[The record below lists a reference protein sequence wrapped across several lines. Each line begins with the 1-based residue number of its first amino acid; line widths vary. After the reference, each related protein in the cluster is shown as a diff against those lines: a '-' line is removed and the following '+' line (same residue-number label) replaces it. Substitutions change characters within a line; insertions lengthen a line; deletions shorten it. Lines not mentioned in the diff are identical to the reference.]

1 MKNDSHKAQSA
12 SENLILSPA
21 LTEDKAH
28 RILEKFGF
36 QDCDRAYRN
45 LQNLT
50 GEPASREEFA
60 EIIEVVLKRLADSA
74 DPDAALNN
82 FDRFAGEIPNRAWLY
97 NLLHDAPFL
106 LSILAACFGSSSYL
120 SDILAR
126 NPEYFNELIDASVMN
141 APKNRKIMY
150 DELSQSVKL
159 FSSLEQKLS
168 VIRKYKRKESL
179 RIGVRDL
186 LNDANLETTTLE
198 LTHLAEA
205 TLQICYEIGV
215 AELMPKYGLPFAE
228 DNKTVSDF
236 AIIGMGKFGGC
247 ELNFSSD
254 IDVIFV
260 YSDEGRTEKGVENS
274 EYFGRLCEFIIKAMS
289 EVTASGYVFR
299 VDVRLRPES
308 SVGTI
313 VRSLEGYE
321 AYYEGW
327 GEIWERQALI
337 KARTVA
343 GDLELGKQFIQTIQ
357 PFVYQRY
364 LDGLSISEIKMDISH
379 TKARIERRI
388 IAENENPQTHV
399 KLGIGGI
406 RDIEFIIQCLQLIH
420 GGPTA
425 ALRNRNSLETLK
437 LLREHKLLG
446 EEDWKVLSE
455 AYRFLRSVEHRIQI
469 EADQQRYSLP
479 SKQADLNK
487 LARSSGY
494 RDSDGNSALESF
506 QRDYEK
512 HTRDVRLVFDKVFST
527 YEADED
533 IDISLLLSTK
543 DLGMIK
549 QILEP
554 FGFENPRDAQWR
566 IKLMAEGPEGS
577 RFSPGVRTKLIEIAP
592 TLLNCMQHT
601 PDPDMA
607 LSYIEAFTSRVG
619 ARASYYTMF
628 QQNPSILEML
638 ARLCGTS
645 LFLSEL
651 LIAHPES
658 FDVLTASAVMEHP
671 RTLAEKLESA
681 SQIISN
687 APDIHVFNVLRQFKN
702 SEVLRIGLR
711 NILKRA
717 DLWTTTA
724 ELSDLAEAI
733 LTSIH
738 PYLNGQFKQKYG
750 IPLTQDGEEA
760 TFTIIG
766 MGKFGG
772 RELNFSSDLDV
783 MMVYSGE
790 GNSTKGLSNAEYF
803 AKLGLELISRFKDTG
818 SGTIY
823 EIDLRLRPYGTGG
836 GLALPLDGY
845 KSYYNEHAETWER
858 QALIRAR
865 PVAGDERL
873 GERFLEVAHCF
884 AYSQPLTPDEV
895 AEIIHTRQRKE
906 SQATRHV
913 TTRRRRKR
921 KRTQD
926 VKSGYGGLVDIEF
939 AVQTLQL
946 IHGTKYSSVRSQN
959 TLDSIAQLS
968 EIGVITDSDK
978 EHLVRDYEFLRRV
991 ENSLRIVHDR
1001 PLDALPD
1008 QAVELDRLAKRV
1020 GYSDQGRS
1028 ATEQFLK
1035 DYQEITEDTRTLF
1048 NRLLIS

>member
-1 MKNDSHKAQSA
+1 MNHNLHPRD
-12 SENLILSPA
+12 LILIPG
-21 LTEDKAH
+21 LPENEAH
-28 RILEKFGF
+28 RLLKEYGF
-36 QDCDRAYRN
+36 EDCARSHRN
-45 LQNLT
+45 LQNLA
-50 GEPASREEFA
+50 GDSPLQEEFA
-60 EIIEVVLKRLADSA
+60 EIIELVLRTFADSA

-82 FDRFAGEIPNRAWLY
+82 FDRFVGEIPNRTWLY
-97 NLLHDAPFL
+97 RLLHDAPFL
-106 LSILAACFGSSSYL
+106 LRILAVSFGFSTYL
-120 SDILAR
+120 SDILVR
-126 NPEYFNELIDASVMN
+126 NPEHFNELIDAGVMN
-141 APKNRKIMY
+141 NPKNRETMY
-150 DELSQSVKL
+150 TELSQSVCL
-159 FSSLEQKLS
+159 FRSIEQKLTT
-168 VIRKYKRKESL
+168 IRRYKRKESL

-186 LNDANLETTTLE
+186 LDDANLETTTLE

-215 AELMPKYGLPFAE
+215 AELAPKFGIPFAE
-228 DNKTVSDF
+228 DDRTESKF
-236 AIIGMGKFGGC
+236 AIIGMGKFGGY

-254 IDVIFV
+254 IDVMFV
-260 YSDEGRTEKGVENS
+260 YSDDGQTETGVENS
-274 EYFGRLCEFIIKAMS
+274 EYFGKLCEFIIKAMS

-308 SVGTI
+308 SAGTI
-313 VRSLEGYE
+313 VRSIEGYE

-337 KARTVA
+337 KARPVA
-343 GDLELGKQFIQTIQ
+343 GDIELGNQFIHTIQ

-364 LDGLSISEIKMDISH
+364 LDGLSISEIKTDIRH

-388 IAENENPQTHV
+388 TAENENPQTHV

-406 RDIEFIIQCLQLIH
+406 RDVEFVTQYLQLVH
-420 GGPTA
+420 GGQIAT
-425 ALRNRNSLETLK
+425 LRNRNSLETLN
-437 LLREHKLLG
+437 LLREHELLSR
-446 EEDWKVLSE
+446 EDWNTLSD
-455 AYRFLRSVEHRIQI
+455 AYRFLRTIEHRIQI

-479 SKQADLNK
+479 SKQEDLIK
-487 LARSSGY
+487 LVKSSGY
-494 RDSDGNSALESF
+494 RDSGDQSALDAF
-506 QRDYEK
+506 HHDYKK
-512 HTRDVRLVFDKVFST
+512 HTHAVRKVFDTILATS
-527 YEADED
+527 EADEH

-543 DLGMIK
+543 DLAMIK
-549 QILEP
+549 RILEP
-554 FGFENPRDAQWR
+554 FGFENPREAQWR

-592 TLLNCMQHT
+592 TLLNCLRHT

-607 LSYIEAFTSRVG
+607 LSYIEAFTDRVG

-628 QQNPSILEML
+628 QHNPSILDML
-638 ARLCGTS
+638 TRLCGTS

-658 FDVLTASAVMEHP
+658 FDVLTVPAVMEQS
-671 RTLAEKLESA
+671 RSLAEKLDGA
-681 SQIISN
+681 AQIISN
-687 APDIHVFNVLRQFKN
+687 APDVHVFNVLRHFKN
-702 SEVLRIGLR
+702 GEVLRIGLR

-733 LTSIH
+733 LTSIVPH
-738 PYLNGQFKQKYG
+738 LSGQFQQEYG
-750 IPLTQDGEEA
+750 VPLTKDGVEA

-772 RELNFSSDLDV
+772 RELNFSSDLDI
-783 MMVYSGE
+783 MMVYSGQGE
-790 GNSTKGLSNAEYF
+790 STKGLSNAEYF
-803 AKLGLELISRFKDTG
+803 AKLGLELINRFKDTG

-823 EIDLRLRPYGTGG
+823 ELDLRLRPYGTGG
-836 GLALPLDGY
+836 ALALPLDGY
-845 KSYYNEHAETWER
+845 KSYYEENAETWER

-865 PVAGDERL
+865 PVAGDGCL
-873 GERFLEVAHCF
+873 GRQFLDVAHSF
-884 AYSQPLTPDEV
+884 AYRQPLTQDGV

-906 SQATRHV
+906 TQATRLV
-913 TTRRRRKR
+913 TTKRRRRRK
-921 KRTQD
+921 KTQD

-946 IHGTKYSSVRSQN
+946 IHGTQNPMVRAQN
-959 TLDSIAQLS
+959 TLDAIAQLS
-968 EIGVITDSDK
+968 EIGVITTSDK

-1008 QAVELDRLAKRV
+1008 QTAELDKLSKRV
-1020 GYSDQGRS
+1020 GYLDQERS

-1035 DYQEITEDTRTLF
+1035 DYQDITEDTRKLF
-1048 NRLLIS
+1048 NRLLSS

>member
-1 MKNDSHKAQSA
+1 MNDKPYPKNLDSLPELPEGAA
-12 SENLILSPA
+12 Y
-21 LTEDKAH
+21 
-28 RILEKFGF
+28 RILDQFGF
-36 QDCDRAYRN
+36 QDCDRSHRN
-45 LQNLT
+45 IQNLA
-50 GEPASREEFA
+50 GESPLREPFS
-60 EIIEVVLKRLADSA
+60 EIIEHVLNTFADSA

-82 FDRFAGEIPNRAWLY
+82 FDRFASEIPNRLWLY
-97 NLLHDAPFL
+97 RLLKDAPFL
-106 LSILAACFGSSSYL
+106 LRILAACFGSSTYL

-126 NPEYFNELIDASVMN
+126 NPEHFNELIDAGVMN

-150 DELSQSVKL
+150 SELAQSVAP
-159 FSSLEQKLS
+159 FRSLDQKLS
-168 VIRKYKRKESL
+168 VIRQYKRKESL

-186 LNDANLETTTLE
+186 LNDASLETTTLE
-198 LTHLAEA
+198 LTNLAEA
-205 TLQICYEIGV
+205 TLQMCYEIGV
-215 AELMPKYGLPFAE
+215 MELVPRFGSPLAE
-228 DNKTVSDF
+228 DNRTVSKF
-236 AIIGMGKFGGC
+236 AIIGMGKFGGY

-254 IDVIFV
+254 IDVMFV
-260 YSDEGRTEKGVENS
+260 YSDEGITDKGNENS
-274 EYFGRLCEFIIKAMS
+274 EYFGKLCEFIINAMS
-289 EVTASGYVFR
+289 EVTPSGYVFR

-308 SVGTI
+308 SAGTI
-313 VRSLEGYE
+313 ARSIEGYE

-337 KARTVA
+337 KARPVA

-364 LDGLSISEIKMDISH
+364 LDGLSISEIKMDIWH

-406 RDIEFIIQCLQLIH
+406 RDIEFVVQCLQLIH
-420 GGPTA
+420 GGPIA
-425 ALRNRNSLETLK
+425 VLRNRNSLETLK
-437 LLREHKLLG
+437 LLYEHELLSL
-446 EEDWKVLSE
+446 EDCRTLSE
-455 AYRFLRSVEHRIQI
+455 AYRFLRTVEHRIQI
-469 EADQQRYSLP
+469 EGDQQRYSLP
-479 SKQADLNK
+479 SKQADLK
-487 LARSSGY
+487 KIARSTGY
-494 RDSDGNSALESF
+494 RDRDGESDLEAF
-506 QRDYEK
+506 QKDYK
-512 HTRDVRLVFDKVFST
+512 RHTRTVRAVYDKVFAESET
-527 YEADED
+527 EEE
-533 IDISLLLSTK
+533 IDVSLLLSTK
-543 DLGMIK
+543 DFGKIK

-554 FGFENPRDAQWR
+554 FGFENPREVQWR
-566 IKLMAEGPEGS
+566 LKLMAEGPEGS

-592 TLLNCMQHT
+592 TLLNYIRHT

-607 LSYIEAFTSRVG
+607 LSHIEAFTSRIG

-628 QQNPSILEML
+628 KQNPPILDML

-658 FDVLTASAVMEHP
+658 FDVMTAPAVMEKP
-671 RTLAEKLESA
+671 RTLAEKLDSA
-681 SQIISN
+681 LQIIGN
-687 APDIHVFNVLRQFKN
+687 APEVHVFNVLRQFKN
-702 SEVLRIGLR
+702 SENLRIGLR

-733 LTSIH
+733 LRSIYPH
-738 PYLNGQFKQKYG
+738 LSEHFKQQYG
-750 IPLTQDGEEA
+750 VPLTGDGAEA

-783 MMVYSGE
+783 LMVYSAEGE
-790 GNSTKGLSNAEYF
+790 STHGLRNAEYF
-803 AKLGLELISRFKDTG
+803 AKLGLELINRFKDTG

-836 GLALPLDGY
+836 ALALPLDGY
-845 KSYYNEHAETWER
+845 KSYYNEHADTWER

-865 PVAGDERL
+865 PVAGDDCL
-873 GERFLEVAHCF
+873 GKRFLEVAHTF
-884 AYSQPLTPDEV
+884 AYSRPLTQDEV
-895 AEIIHTRQRKE
+895 ADIIHTRQRKE
-906 SQATRHV
+906 TQATRLI
-913 TTRRRRKR
+913 TTKRRRRRK
-921 KRTQD
+921 KTQD

-946 IHGTKYSSVRSQN
+946 IHGTQYPSVRLQN
-959 TLDSIAQLS
+959 TLDAIAQLT
-968 EIGVITDSDK
+968 EIGVITASDK

-1001 PLDALPD
+1001 PLDSLPD
-1008 QAVELDRLAKRV
+1008 QAAELDKLAKRV
-1020 GYSDQGRS
+1020 GYSDEAQS

-1035 DYQEITEDTRTLF
+1035 DYREFTEDTRGLF
-1048 NRLLIS
+1048 NRLLNS

>member
-1 MKNDSHKAQSA
+1 MNHHLHPRD
-12 SENLILSPA
+12 LILIRGLS
-21 LTEDKAH
+21 EDKAH
-28 RILEKFGF
+28 RILNRYGF

-45 LQNLT
+45 LQNLA
-50 GEPASREEFA
+50 GEPPLQEAFA
-60 EIIEVVLKRLADSA
+60 EIIELTLRTFADSA

-82 FDRFAGEIPNRAWLY
+82 FDRFAGEIPNRTWLY
-97 NLLHDAPFL
+97 HLLHDAPFL
-106 LSILAACFGSSSYL
+106 LRILAVCFGSSTYL
-120 SDILAR
+120 SDILVR
-126 NPEYFNELIDASVMN
+126 NPEHFNELIDAGVMN
-141 APKNRKIMY
+141 TPKNREIMY
-150 DELSQSVKL
+150 AELSQSVNL
-159 FSSLEQKLS
+159 FRSIEQKLS
-168 VIRKYKRKESL
+168 MIRRYKRKESL

-186 LNDANLETTTLE
+186 LEDANLETTTLE

-215 AELMPKYGLPFAE
+215 AELTPKLGIPLAE
-228 DNKTVSDF
+228 DKKTLSNF

-254 IDVIFV
+254 IDVMFV
-260 YSDEGRTEKGVENS
+260 YSDEGQTEKDVENS
-274 EYFGRLCEFIIKAMS
+274 EYFGKLCEFIIKAMS

-313 VRSLEGYE
+313 VRSIEGYE

-337 KARTVA
+337 KARPVA
-343 GDLELGKQFIQTIQ
+343 GDIELGRQFIQTIQ

-364 LDGLSISEIKMDISH
+364 LDGLSISEIKTDIWH

-388 IAENENPQTHV
+388 IAENENPQTHT

-406 RDIEFIIQCLQLIH
+406 RDIEFVIQYLQLIH
-420 GGPTA
+420 GGPIA
-425 ALRNRNSLETLK
+425 MLRNRNSLETLN
-437 LLREHKLLG
+437 LLREHELLG
-446 EEDWKVLSE
+446 REDWKTLSE
-455 AYRFLRSVEHRIQI
+455 AYRFLRTVEHRIQI

-479 SKQADLNK
+479 SKQEDLIK
-487 LARSSGY
+487 LARSTAY
-494 RDSDGNSALESF
+494 RDSDNESALGAF
-506 QRDYEK
+506 HRDYK
-512 HTRDVRLVFDKVFST
+512 KYTHAVREVFDKIFAIS
-527 YEADED
+527 EADED

-543 DLGMIK
+543 DLTMIK
-549 QILEP
+549 RILEP
-554 FGFENPRDAQWR
+554 FGFENPREAQWR

-592 TLLNCMQHT
+592 TLLSCLRHT

-607 LSYIEAFTSRVG
+607 LSYIEAFTDRVG

-628 QQNPSILEML
+628 QQNPSILDML

-651 LIAHPES
+651 LIVHPES
-658 FDVLTASAVMEHP
+658 FDVLTAPAVMEQP
-671 RTLAEKLESA
+671 RTLVEKLDSA
-681 SQIISN
+681 LQIIAN
-687 APDIHVFNVLRQFKN
+687 APEVHVFNALRQFKN

-711 NILKRA
+711 SILKRA

-724 ELSDLAEAI
+724 ELSDLAETTLKAI
-733 LTSIH
+733 YPHIS
-738 PYLNGQFKQKYG
+738 GQFKQQYG
-750 IPLTQDGEEA
+750 IPLTSDGVEA
-760 TFTIIG
+760 TFSIIG
-766 MGKFGG
+766 MGKLGG

-783 MMVYSGE
+783 MMVYSGQGE
-790 GNSTKGLSNAEYF
+790 STKGLSNAEYF
-803 AKLGLELISRFKDTG
+803 AKLGLELINRFKDTG

-823 EIDLRLRPYGTGG
+823 ELDLRLRPYGTGG
-836 GLALPLDGY
+836 ALALPLDGY
-845 KSYYNEHAETWER
+845 KSYYEEHAETWER

-865 PVAGDERL
+865 PVAGDECL
-873 GERFLEVAHCF
+873 GRRFLEVAHTF
-884 AYSQPLTPDEV
+884 AYRQPLTQDEV

-906 SQATRHV
+906 TQATRLV
-913 TTRRRRKR
+913 TTKRRRRRK
-921 KRTQD
+921 KTQD

-946 IHGTKYSSVRSQN
+946 IYGTQYPMVRAQN
-959 TLDSIAQLS
+959 TLDAIAQLS
-968 EIGVITDSDK
+968 EIDAITTSDK

-1008 QAVELDRLAKRV
+1008 QTAELDKLAKRA
-1020 GYSDQGRS
+1020 GYLDQGQS

-1035 DYQEITEDTRTLF
+1035 DYQEFTEDTRKLF
-1048 NRLLIS
+1048 YQLLNS

>member
-1 MKNDSHKAQSA
+1 MNHNPHPKD
-12 SENLILSPA
+12 LILTPG
-21 LTEDKAH
+21 LPEDKAH
-28 RILEKFGF
+28 RLLKEYGF
-36 QDCDRAYRN
+36 QDCARSHRN
-45 LQNLT
+45 LQNL
-50 GEPASREEFA
+50 AEESSLRQAFA
-60 EIIEVVLKRLADSA
+60 EIIELVLRTFADSA

-82 FDRFAGEIPNRAWLY
+82 FDRFAGEIPNRTWLY
-97 NLLHDAPFL
+97 RLLHDAPFL
-106 LSILAACFGSSSYL
+106 LRILSVCFGSSTYL

-126 NPEYFNELIDASVMN
+126 NPEYFNELIDAGVMN
-141 APKNRKIMY
+141 DPKNREIMY
-150 DELSQSVKL
+150 AELCQSVNL
-159 FSSLEQKLS
+159 FRSLEQKLS
-168 VIRKYKRKESL
+168 VIRRYKRKESL

-186 LNDANLETTTLE
+186 LKDASLETTTLE

-215 AELMPKYGLPFAE
+215 TELAPKFGLPFAE
-228 DNKTVSDF
+228 DTRTVSNF
-236 AIIGMGKFGGC
+236 AIIGMGKFGGS

-254 IDVIFV
+254 IDVMFV
-260 YSDEGRTEKGVENS
+260 YSDEGQTEKGAENS
-274 EYFGRLCEFIIKAMS
+274 EYFGKLCEFIIKAMS

-313 VRSLEGYE
+313 VRSIEGYE

-337 KARTVA
+337 KARPVA
-343 GDLELGKQFIQTIQ
+343 GDIELGRQFIQTIR

-364 LDGLSISEIKMDISH
+364 LDGLSISEIKTDIWH

-388 IAENENPQTHV
+388 IAENENPNTHV
-399 KLGIGGI
+399 KLGVGGI
-406 RDIEFIIQCLQLIH
+406 RDIEFVIQCLQLIY

-425 ALRNRNSLETLK
+425 ALRNRNSLEALN
-437 LLREHKLLG
+437 LLREHGLLSR
-446 EEDWKVLSE
+446 EDWKTLSE
-455 AYRFLRSVEHRIQI
+455 AYRLLRTVEHRIQI

-479 SKQADLNK
+479 SKQEDLIK
-487 LARSSGY
+487 LARSTGY
-494 RDSDGNSALESF
+494 RDNGSKSALDAF
-506 QRDYEK
+506 HRDYKK
-512 HTRDVRLVFDKVFST
+512 HTCAVREVFDKIFAT
-527 YEADED
+527 AEADED

-549 QILEP
+549 RILEP
-554 FGFENPRDAQWR
+554 FGFENPREAQRR

-592 TLLNCMQHT
+592 TLLNCLRHT

-607 LSYIEAFTSRVG
+607 LSHIEAFTSRVG

-628 QQNPSILEML
+628 HQNSSILDLL

-658 FDVLTASAVMEHP
+658 FDALTAPGVMEQP
-671 RTLAEKLESA
+671 RTLAEKLDSTI
-681 SQIISN
+681 QIITN
-687 APDIHVFNVLRQFKN
+687 APEVHVVNVIRQFKN
-702 SEVLRIGLR
+702 SEILRIGLR

-733 LTSIH
+733 LKSIY
-738 PYLNGQFKQKYG
+738 PYLSGQFKQKYG
-750 IPLTQDGEEA
+750 VPLTRDGAEA
-760 TFTIIG
+760 TFTIMG

-783 MMVYSGE
+783 LMVFSGQGE
-790 GNSTKGLSNAEYF
+790 STKGLSNADYF
-803 AKLGLELISRFKDTG
+803 TRLGLELINRFKDTG

-836 GLALPLDGY
+836 AIALPLDGY
-845 KSYYNEHAETWER
+845 KSYYEEQAETWER

-865 PVAGDERL
+865 PVAGDKCL
-873 GERFLEVAHCF
+873 GRRFLKVAHAF
-884 AYSQPLTPDEV
+884 AYGQPLTQNEV
-895 AEIIHTRQRKE
+895 AEIVHTRQRKE
-906 SQATRHV
+906 TQATRLV
-913 TTRRRRKR
+913 TTKRRRRRK
-921 KRTQD
+921 KTQD

-946 IHGTKYSSVRSQN
+946 IHGTQHPKVRAQN
-959 TLDSIAQLS
+959 TLDAIAQLN
-968 EIGVITDSDK
+968 EIGTLTTSDK
-978 EHLVRDYEFLRRV
+978 EYLVRDYEFLRRV

-1008 QAVELDRLAKRV
+1008 QAVELDKLAKRV
-1020 GYSDQGRS
+1020 GYVDQEQS

-1035 DYQEITEDTRTLF
+1035 DYQEFTEDTRMLF
-1048 NRLLIS
+1048 NRLLSS

>member
-1 MKNDSHKAQSA
+1 MDHDSHPR
-12 SENLILSPA
+12 NLILPPG
-21 LTEDKAH
+21 LPEDIAQ
-28 RILEKFGF
+28 RILKDYGF
-36 QDCDRAYRN
+36 QDGARSLRN
-45 LQNLT
+45 LQNLA
-50 GEPASREEFA
+50 GDSPLQEAFA
-60 EIIEVVLKRLADSA
+60 EIIELVLKTFADSA

-82 FDRFAGEIPNRAWLY
+82 FDRFAGEIANRTWLY
-97 NLLHDAPFL
+97 HLLHDAPFL
-106 LSILAACFGSSSYL
+106 LRILAVCFGFSTYL
-120 SDILAR
+120 SDILVR
-126 NPEYFNELIDASVMN
+126 NPEHFNELIDAGVMN
-141 APKNRKIMY
+141 NPKNRQTTY
-150 DELSQSVKL
+150 AELSQSVGL
-159 FSSLEQKLS
+159 FRSIEQKLNT
-168 VIRKYKRKESL
+168 IRRYKRKESL

-186 LNDANLETTTLE
+186 LDDASLETTTLE

-215 AELMPKYGLPFAE
+215 AELVPKFGIPIAE
-228 DNKTVSDF
+228 DTSTESKF
-236 AIIGMGKFGGC
+236 AIIGMGKFGGY

-254 IDVIFV
+254 IDVMFV
-260 YSDEGRTEKGVENS
+260 YSDDGQTEKGVENS
-274 EYFGRLCEFIIKAMS
+274 EYFGKLCEFIIKAMS

-313 VRSLEGYE
+313 VRSIEGYE

-337 KARTVA
+337 KARPVA
-343 GDLELGKQFIQTIQ
+343 GDIELGKQFIQTIQ

-364 LDGLSISEIKMDISH
+364 LDGLSISEIKTDIRH

-388 IAENENPQTHV
+388 IAENENPQSHV

-406 RDIEFIIQCLQLIH
+406 RDIEFVTQYLQLVH
-420 GGPTA
+420 GGQIA
-425 ALRNRNSLETLK
+425 ALRNRNSLETLN
-437 LLREHKLLG
+437 LLRQHELLSQ
-446 EEDWKVLSE
+446 EDWKTLSE
-455 AYRFLRSVEHRIQI
+455 AYRFLRTVEHRIQI

-479 SKQADLNK
+479 SKQEDLIK
-487 LARSSGY
+487 LVRSGGY
-494 RDSDGNSALESF
+494 RDSGDESALDAF
-506 QRDYEK
+506 HKDYNK
-512 HTRDVRLVFDKVFST
+512 HTHAVRKVFDTIFATS
-527 YEADED
+527 EAYED

-543 DLGMIK
+543 DLAMIK
-549 QILEP
+549 RILEP
-554 FGFENPRDAQWR
+554 FGFENPREAQWR

-592 TLLNCMQHT
+592 TLLNCLRHT

-607 LSYIEAFTSRVG
+607 LSYIEAFTDRVG

-628 QQNPSILEML
+628 QQNPSILDML
-638 ARLCGTS
+638 TRLCGTS

-658 FDVLTASAVMEHP
+658 FDVLTVPAVMEQS
-671 RTLAEKLESA
+671 RSLAEKLDGA
-681 SQIISN
+681 AQIISN
-687 APDIHVFNVLRQFKN
+687 APDVHVFNVLRHFKN
-702 SEVLRIGLR
+702 GEVLRIGLR

-733 LTSIH
+733 LTSIVPH
-738 PYLNGQFKQKYG
+738 LSGQFQQEYG
-750 IPLTQDGEEA
+750 VPLTKDGVEA

-783 MMVYSGE
+783 MMVYSGQGE
-790 GNSTKGLSNAEYF
+790 STKGLSNAEYF
-803 AKLGLELISRFKDTG
+803 AKLGSELINRFKDTG

-836 GLALPLDGY
+836 ALALPLDGY
-845 KSYYNEHAETWER
+845 KSYYEENAETWER

-865 PVAGDERL
+865 PIAGDECL
-873 GERFLEVAHCF
+873 GRRFLEVAHSF
-884 AYSQPLTPDEV
+884 AYRQPLTKDEV

-906 SQATRHV
+906 TQATRLV
-913 TTRRRRKR
+913 TTKRRRRRK
-921 KRTQD
+921 KTQD

-946 IHGTKYSSVRSQN
+946 IYGTQYPTVRAQN
-959 TLDSIAQLS
+959 TLDAIAQLS
-968 EIGVITDSDK
+968 EIGVITTSDK

-1008 QAVELDRLAKRV
+1008 QTAELDKLAKRV
-1020 GYSDQGRS
+1020 GYLDQAQS

-1035 DYQEITEDTRTLF
+1035 DYQEITEDTRKLF
-1048 NRLLIS
+1048 NRLLNS